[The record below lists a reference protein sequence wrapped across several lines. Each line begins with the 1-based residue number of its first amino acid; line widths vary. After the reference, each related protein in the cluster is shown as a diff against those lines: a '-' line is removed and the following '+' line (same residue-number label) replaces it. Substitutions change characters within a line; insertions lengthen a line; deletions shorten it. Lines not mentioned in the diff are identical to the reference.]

1 MTLLNDE
8 IYGLYEALYE
18 LKEKNEISFTSY
30 FSLSIS

>member
-18 LKEKNEISFTSY
+18 LKEKMKFLY
-30 FSLSIS
+30 QLL